1 MNENSA
7 KASLGKLSVSQNSD
21 PLVKETKSLGR
32 LSVSQNSDPLL
43 KETKTLGRLSVS
55 QNSEPAKES
64 KVLSCMLFYFFLVY
78 EDFRFFLSFNFLSSF
93 FLFSPLLQYL
103 LKLYA

>member
-78 EDFRFFLSFNFLSSF
+78 DDFRFFVF
-93 FLFSPLLQYL
+93 
-103 LKLYA
+103 

>member
-64 KVLSCMLFYFFLVY
+64 KVLSCMLFFF
-78 EDFRFFLSFNFLSSF
+78 F
-93 FLFSPLLQYL
+93 
-103 LKLYA
+103 